1 MKHENIEASR
11 PEIGGSYGG
20 FIALVVVLA
29 AVFVF
34 SCIGIF
40 IVLRSHE
47 PTPYERQMRRSRA
60 RSREQFTGEAPI
72 GPPGIRE
79 RFARL
84 FGGRGGWIK
93 ASGTDGDEWD
103 PSDPLPYHAASELR
117 QGDHSGYP
125 SMVSNPS
132 WTSKDP
138 RRSVAPSA
146 STGSVEV
153 ELRAP
158 SPDSPLSTA
167 FQHDLL
173 PSEDDAQVVSS
184 SAMPAGGGFE
194 SDHTPRDDRHFSVQ
208 MASQESG
215 SINLGS
221 MRKFDNGTKF
231 RESI

>member
-1 MKHENIEASR
+1 MKHGRVEAGR

-20 FIALVVVLA
+20 FIALIAVLA

-34 SCIGIF
+34 SCIGIY

-47 PTPYERQMRRSRA
+47 PTPYERQIRRSRA
-60 RSREQFTGEAPI
+60 RSREQFVGEAPI

-84 FGGRGGWIK
+84 FGRGGGWIR

-103 PSDPLPYHAASELR
+103 PSDPLPYHAASQLR
-117 QGDHSGYP
+117 EGDHRGYP

-132 WTSKDP
+132 WMSEDP
-138 RRSVAPSA
+138 RRRVTPSVSA
-146 STGSVEV
+146 GSVEV
-153 ELRAP
+153 ELRAA

-173 PSEDDAQVVSS
+173 PSEDDVQA
-184 SAMPAGGGFE
+184 APPPAKPAGGGFDSE
-194 SDHTPRDDRHFSVQ
+194 YTSRDDRHFSVQ
-208 MASQESG
+208 LAAQEVG
-215 SINLGS
+215 SIHVGS
-221 MRKFDNGTKF
+221 MCKFDNGTKF

>member
-1 MKHENIEASR
+1 
-11 PEIGGSYGG
+11 
-20 FIALVVVLA
+20 
-29 AVFVF
+29 
-34 SCIGIF
+34 
-40 IVLRSHE
+40 
-47 PTPYERQMRRSRA
+47 MRRA
-60 RSREQFTGEAPI
+60 RSRSRAQFTGEAPI

-84 FGGRGGWIK
+84 FGRRGGWIR

-103 PSDPLPYHAASELR
+103 PSDPLPYHASELR
-117 QGDHSGYP
+117 QGDHRGYP

-138 RRSVAPSA
+138 RQNVGPRA
-146 STGSVEV
+146 STGSVDV

-158 SPDSPLSTA
+158 SPDSVLSTA

-173 PSEDDAQVVSS
+173 PSEDSVEAVS
-184 SAMPAGGGFE
+184 APAKPMGVGGGFE
-194 SDHTPRDDRHFSVQ
+194 NGRAGAPRDERHFSVQ

-215 SINLGS
+215 SISLGS